1 MSGEIIISLIGMLIS
16 AGAVVN
22 AFSFPGGTADGVPG
36 AGVFP
41 QALCVVIFVLNV
53 AVIAKALK
61 NRAKKEELS
70 KEEKGR
76 LVKIAII
83 VILTALFLILWGKVH
98 FVVLC
103 SLLLIGIGV
112 VLKQNLK
119 TFIPGAIVS
128 SVIVYVV
135 FQQLLNVMLS

>member
-1 MSGEIIISLIGMLIS
+1 MS
-16 AGAVVN
+16 
-22 AFSFPGGTADGVPG
+22 VPE
-36 AGVFP
+36 AQDHAEDVYKR
-41 QALCVVIFVLNV
+41 Q
-53 AVIAKALK
+53 
-61 NRAKKEELS
+61 
-70 KEEKGR
+70 
-76 LVKIAII
+76 
-83 VILTALFLILWGKVH
+83 
-98 FVVLC
+98 VLC

>member
-1 MSGEIIISLIGMLIS
+1 MHSPSLVGLRTES
-16 AGAVVN
+16 
-22 AFSFPGGTADGVPG
+22 PGQEF
-36 AGVFP
+36 FP

>member
-1 MSGEIIISLIGMLIS
+1 M
-16 AGAVVN
+16 
-22 AFSFPGGTADGVPG
+22 
-36 AGVFP
+36 
-41 QALCVVIFVLNV
+41 
-53 AVIAKALK
+53 
-61 NRAKKEELS
+61 S